1 VSTACDCRLP
11 RPRGS
16 AFTPVRLTARWS
28 ALSYFAA
35 PGVANAS
42 HCGLAEAQRDR
53 GEKRLSPSTALPPI
67 LGASTT
73 STAMSGNGLRIA
85 GTKRMSE
92 TRATARREPMEI
104 AAFAFCAA
112 LPGTTIRIPFVR
124 PDATW
129 HRSATGSTTSV
140 FVLPENCDWSMR
152 SAVPGP
158 VGQYCRVWDL
168 ARTQTHAGA
177 GVVRFWGGA
186 DATAVRPLWGIMTQI
201 RLLARSPGLL
211 LVARHAW
218 LRTVCVLGW

>member
-1 VSTACDCRLP
+1 MRLP
-11 RPRGS
+11 APSPTGVGLHAGS
-16 AFTPVRLTARWS
+16 SDR
-28 ALSYFAA
+28 ALVCAILLRCTWGRQCFALRTGGGSKG
-35 PGVANAS
+35 PW
-42 HCGLAEAQRDR
+42 R
-53 GEKRLSPSTALPPI
+53 KRLSPSTALPPI

-73 STAMSGNGLRIA
+73 STAMSGNGLRIV

-211 LVARHAW
+211 LVARHAG